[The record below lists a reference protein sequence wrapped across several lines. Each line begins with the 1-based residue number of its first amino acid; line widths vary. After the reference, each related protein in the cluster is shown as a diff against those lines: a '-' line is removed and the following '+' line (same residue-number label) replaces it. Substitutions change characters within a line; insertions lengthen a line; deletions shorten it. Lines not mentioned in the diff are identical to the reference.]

1 MHSKAT
7 GRPKGSRTHL
17 GEAFIAD
24 LYEHW
29 KICVVAHL
37 TEQEPVAFTDAR
49 HSGVGRKTV
58 LALNAP
64 ACEVNASIRKFR
76 IEAQARKEELR
87 RYKRFGAE
95 HGPLGGLCA
104 LVRRLF
110 EIVQEARKA
119 EPKKDLLRT
128 FARGS

>member
-1 MHSKAT
+1 
-7 GRPKGSRTHL
+7 
-17 GEAFIAD
+17 
-24 LYEHW
+24 
-29 KICVVAHL
+29 
-37 TEQEPVAFTDAR
+37 
-49 HSGVGRKTV
+49 V

-128 FARGS
+128 FARAVLEAAGIPCGDYYDHPSRMDKLFTPKMPDGPQTQLFTARLRQEIEPNQS